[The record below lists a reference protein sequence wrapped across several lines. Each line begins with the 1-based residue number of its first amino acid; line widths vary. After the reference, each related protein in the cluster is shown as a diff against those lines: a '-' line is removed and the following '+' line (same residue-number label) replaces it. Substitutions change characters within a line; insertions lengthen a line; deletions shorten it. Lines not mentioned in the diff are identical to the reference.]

1 MSLIYL
7 YQSITQAQS
16 SVHSETFDG
25 HDITEG
31 LVLYKQ
37 NDGGKN
43 AEVATNFST
52 NTLNLNDTL
61 QCDTLAFKPCIFY
74 SFN

>member
-1 MSLIYL
+1 MSLIHL

-16 SVHSETFDG
+16 FVRSDTFDG

-31 LVLYKQ
+31 LVLSKQ
-37 NDGGKN
+37 NDGGKY
-43 AEVATNFST
+43 AEVATNFNT
-52 NTLNLNDTL
+52 NALNLNNTL
-61 QCDTLAFKPCIFY
+61 HCDTLAFKPCIFY